1 MSGRILYIEE
11 TRNGIVGGSVIC
23 LLHMIRGMSREG
35 YEPYVVIHSELPLA
49 KEFEKYGKLIR
60 MPKREQ
66 VRKWSTERPPSKI
79 RVLGWLIRDILFE
92 ILPGAF
98 SLRRI
103 IRKEKIDLVHL
114 NNGLGLDLE
123 GIIAAKLSG
132 IKCVVHERGIRRL
145 SRISKWLAKYVDAV
159 ICVSNAVHRNLVD
172 QGVTPKKYKT
182 IYDGIDLEE
191 ENSIGTKESCR
202 ARWGLPPDLPVVGI
216 VGTIQRWK
224 GHHEVISAI
233 KKVKEKIPDIKCVI
247 VGGIYDPIYEN
258 ELRHLAE
265 TLNLKDNIIFLGYQ
279 SDTLS
284 VMNAMDV
291 VVHASILPEPF
302 GRVLIEAMSLGKPV
316 IATKAGGPLEI
327 IEDQVSGLL
336 VLPGDSGALAEA
348 IIQLLIN
355 PSRTAEMGR
364 SSRERVEK
372 MFPLKSTIEEV
383 RSLYAELK

>member
-1 MSGRILYIEE
+1 MHRRILYIEE

-35 YEPYVVIHSELPLA
+35 YEPYVVLHSELPLA

-66 VRKWSTERPPSKI
+66 VRTWSTERPPSKI
-79 RVLGWLIRDILFE
+79 RVLGWLIRDTLFE

-103 IRKEKIDLVHL
+103 IRKEKIDIVHL

-132 IKCVVHERGIRRL
+132 VPCVIHERGIGKI
-145 SRISKWLAKYVDAV
+145 SRISKWLARYVDAV
-159 ICVSNAVHRNLVD
+159 ICVSNAVHRNLLD
-172 QGVTPKKYKT
+172 QGVQPKKYRT
-182 IYDGIDLEE
+182 IYDGIDLDEE
-191 ENSIGTKESCR
+191 KAVGSKEGCR

-247 VGGIYDPIYEN
+247 VGGVYDPIYEN
-258 ELRHLAE
+258 EIRRLVE
-265 TLNLKDNIIFLGYQ
+265 TSNLKDNILFLGYQ

-284 VMNAMDV
+284 IMNALDV
-291 VVHASILPEPF
+291 VIHASVSPEPF
-302 GRVLIEAMSLGKPV
+302 GRVIIEAMSLGKPV
-316 IATKAGGPLEI
+316 IATRAGGPLEI
-327 IEDQVSGLL
+327 VEDQVSGLL
-336 VLPGDSGALAEA
+336 VAPGNHEALAEA
-348 IIQLLIN
+348 IIQLLQN
-355 PSRTAEMGR
+355 RSLAEEMGR
-364 SSRERVEK
+364 SGWNRVK
-372 MFPLKSTIEEV
+372 QMFPLKRTIEEM
-383 RSLYAELK
+383 RKLYAELN